1 MKTNGRAST
10 ARPAIGV
17 LGRAA
22 LIAFATMSGVANST
36 LSPILPQIEREFGA
50 AQGHV
55 TVTMVLTVLGLGVLI
70 GSPLG
75 GWLADRL
82 GHRRVMVAS
91 ALLYGLAG
99 CAVMFAG
106 TLEQAVLGRLV
117 VGIAL
122 GSMGAAAFSVIGDY
136 WDEAGRNF
144 WSGMIPSVGAL
155 AGMAL
160 SIVAGEM
167 ADAAW
172 RSSFLI
178 YGVGFIA
185 ALLALVGIP
194 GRAATT
200 RERSATATGIP
211 LHVLPSILG
220 FGLIVGSIATGTS
233 AYLPHR
239 LVDVGIVSSSGRAI
253 AALSGAATVVL
264 TGFAYGRIRR
274 LISLDLAFVFGAA
287 CSGFGLLI
295 MAYAPTAPMVSFG
308 MAIEGVG
315 IGVLMPSL
323 MVYAIGLSDESNRGR
338 VIGLMKGAIFG
349 GPFLVQFALDP
360 IRLHAGASA
369 ALAIL
374 SASGGV
380 LALWFAVRWLG
391 RRPKLA

>member
-1 MKTNGRAST
+1 VSGLV
-10 ARPAIGV
+10 RPSPLG
-17 LGRAA
+17 LTGRAA

-50 AQGHV
+50 ASGHV

-75 GWLADRL
+75 GWLGDRL
-82 GHRRVMVAS
+82 GHRRVMFVS
-91 ALLYGLAG
+91 GLFYGLAG
-99 CAVMFAG
+99 CGILFAA
-106 TLEQAVLGRLV
+106 TLEQAVLGRLI

-144 WSGMIPSVGAL
+144 WSGVIPSVGAL

-160 SIVAGEM
+160 SIVAGSL
-167 ADAAW
+167 ADTAW
-172 RSSFLI
+172 RTSFLI
-178 YGVGFIA
+178 YAVGFVAA
-185 ALLALVGIP
+185 ALALAGIP
-194 GRAATT
+194 EKPAATARGRAAAA
-200 RERSATATGIP
+200 SGIP
-211 LHVLPSILG
+211 VRLLPSILG

-239 LVDVGIVSSSGRAI
+239 LVDVGVATSSGRAI
-253 AALSGAATVVL
+253 VALSGAATVVL

-274 LISLDLAFVFGAA
+274 LISLDLAFIFGAA

-295 MAYAPTAPMVSFG
+295 MAYAPTAPMVAGG
-308 MAIEGVG
+308 MAIEGLG

-360 IRLHAGASA
+360 VRLHAGASA

-374 SASGGV
+374 SASGAV
-380 LALWFAVRWLG
+380 LALWFAARWLG

>member
-1 MKTNGRAST
+1 MKTPTASS
-10 ARPAIGV
+10 IGV
-17 LGRAA
+17 MGRAA

-50 AQGHV
+50 AHGHV
-55 TVTMVLTVLGLGVLI
+55 SVTMVLTVLGLGVLI

-91 ALLYGLAG
+91 ALVYGLAG
-99 CAVMFAG
+99 CGVMFAG
-106 TLEQAVLGRLV
+106 TLEHAVLGRLI

-160 SIVAGEM
+160 SVVAGEM
-167 ADAAW
+167 ADSAW

-178 YGVGFIA
+178 YAVGFIA
-185 ALLALVGIP
+185 AVLALAGIP
-194 GRAATT
+194 GKVAAP
-200 RERSATATGIP
+200 RGHSAPATGIP
-211 LHVLPSILG
+211 LHVLPAILG

-239 LVDVGIVSSSGRAI
+239 LVEVGIVSSSGRAI
-253 AALSGAATVVL
+253 AALSGAATVVI

-274 LISLDLAFVFGAA
+274 RASLDLAFVLGAA
-287 CSGFGLLI
+287 CSGLGLLI
-295 MAYAPTAPMVSFG
+295 MAYGPSAAIVSFG

-338 VIGLMKGAIFG
+338 MIGLMKGAIFG

-360 IRLHAGASA
+360 IRLSAGASA

-380 LALWFAVRWLG
+380 LAIWFAARWLG
-391 RRPKLA
+391 RRPTSVRSAT

>member
-1 MKTNGRAST
+1 MIQAPQQHISLGLT
-10 ARPAIGV
+10 
-17 LGRAA
+17 GRAA

-50 AQGHV
+50 ASGHV
-55 TVTMVLTVLGLGVLI
+55 TVTMVLTILGLGVLI

-75 GWLADRL
+75 GWLGDRL
-82 GHRRVMVAS
+82 GHRRVMFAS
-91 ALLYGLAG
+91 GLLYGLAG
-99 CAVMFAG
+99 CGILFAA
-106 TLEQAVLGRLV
+106 TPEQAVLGRLI

-144 WSGMIPSVGAL
+144 WSGVIPSVGAL

-160 SIVAGEM
+160 SIVAGSL
-167 ADAAW
+167 ADTAW
-172 RSSFLI
+172 RTSFLI
-178 YGVGFIA
+178 YAVGFVAA
-185 ALLALVGIP
+185 ALALAGIP
-194 GRAATT
+194 EKPATARGRAAAA
-200 RERSATATGIP
+200 SGIP
-211 LHVLPSILG
+211 ARLLPSILG

-239 LVDVGIVSSSGRAI
+239 LVDVGVATSSGRAI
-253 AALSGAATVVL
+253 VALSGAATVVL

-295 MAYAPTAPMVSFG
+295 MAYAPTAPMVAGG

-349 GPFLVQFALDP
+349 GPFLVQFVLDP
-360 IRLHAGASA
+360 FRLHAGASA

-374 SASGGV
+374 SASGAV

>member
-1 MKTNGRAST
+1 MIQAPQQHISLGLT
-10 ARPAIGV
+10 
-17 LGRAA
+17 GRAA

-50 AQGHV
+50 ASGHV

-75 GWLADRL
+75 GWLGDRL
-82 GHRRVMVAS
+82 GHRRVMFVS
-91 ALLYGLAG
+91 GLIYGLAG
-99 CAVMFAG
+99 CGILFAA
-106 TLEQAVLGRLV
+106 TLEQAVLGRLI

-144 WSGMIPSVGAL
+144 WSGAIPSVGAL

-160 SIVAGEM
+160 SIVAGSL
-167 ADAAW
+167 ADTAW
-172 RSSFLI
+172 RTSFLI
-178 YGVGFIA
+178 YAVGFVAA
-185 ALLALVGIP
+185 ALGLVGIP
-194 GRAATT
+194 EKPATARGRAAAA
-200 RERSATATGIP
+200 SGIP
-211 LHVLPSILG
+211 VRLLPSILG

-239 LVDVGIVSSSGRAI
+239 LFDVGVATSSGRAI
-253 AALSGAATVVL
+253 VALSGAATVVL

-295 MAYAPTAPMVSFG
+295 MAYAPTAPMVAGG

-360 IRLHAGASA
+360 VRLHAGASA

-380 LALWFAVRWLG
+380 LVLCFAVRWLG